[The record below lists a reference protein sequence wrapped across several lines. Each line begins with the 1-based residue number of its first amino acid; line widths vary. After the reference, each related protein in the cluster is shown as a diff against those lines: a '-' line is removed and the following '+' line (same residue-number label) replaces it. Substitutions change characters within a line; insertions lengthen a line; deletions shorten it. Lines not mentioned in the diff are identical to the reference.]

1 VVIHECEL
9 LIVQDGFLFLD
20 LCLMKSTGNA
30 TKARDLRTGLPVWL
44 AEERPPSPEHQLTHD
59 LVVDVAV
66 IGGGVS
72 GALVADAMVQAG
84 QTVAVFDRRGLVKGS
99 TPASTALLQFEIDQ
113 PLTVLSAKI
122 GEASAARAYWRSAAA
137 IGLLRGR
144 VADLKLRCGFRERN
158 TVYLPG
164 NVLTLAGLRRE
175 AEARMRIGLRSQ
187 FIGPDALVRLTT
199 IEKPGAIWSGGAAE
213 VDPVRLVRG
222 LWRSVIARGGSTYF
236 PVEIVDIDPGRLA
249 VTLTTDTG
257 VNVRAKSVILAT
269 GYELSRMLR
278 PKGYKVISTWVMA
291 TAPQKANLWPSRCL
305 IWEAADPYLYIR
317 TTADDRVVVGG
328 EDAAFSDEE
337 RRDQL
342 LPAKIRRLQTKL
354 GALLPRI
361 DTEAEFAWTGS
372 FGESVTGLPAIG
384 PVPGAKG
391 CYAVMGFGGNGI
403 TFSVIAA
410 QMLQRAVLGLPDPDS
425 DLFALG

>member
-1 VVIHECEL
+1 
-9 LIVQDGFLFLD
+9 
-20 LCLMKSTGNA
+20 MKNTGNA
-30 TKARDLRTGLPVWL
+30 TKARNLRTGTPVWL
-44 AEERPPSPEHQLTHD
+44 AEEQPPSPERRLTHD
-59 LVVDVAV
+59 LVIDVAV

-113 PLTVLSAKI
+113 PLTVLSGKI
-122 GEASAARAYWRSAAA
+122 GEARAARAYWRSAAA

-144 VADLKLRCGFRERN
+144 VADLRLRCGFRERN
-158 TVYLPG
+158 TAYLPG
-164 NVLTLAGLRRE
+164 NVLSLVGLRRE
-175 AEARMRIGLRSQ
+175 AEARARIGLRSS
-187 FIGPDALVRLTT
+187 FIGPDALMRLAS
-199 IEKPGAIWSGGAAE
+199 IERPGAIWSSGAAE

-222 LWRSVIARGGSTYF
+222 LWRSVIARGGAAYF

-257 VNVRAKSVILAT
+257 VSVRAKSVILAT

-328 EDAAFSDEE
+328 EDADFSDEA
-337 RRDQL
+337 RRDRL
-342 LPAKIRRLQTKL
+342 LPAKVGRLQAKL

-361 DTEAEFAWTGS
+361 DTDAEFTWTGC

-410 QMLQRAVLGLPDPDS
+410 QMLRRAVLGLPDPDS
-425 DLFALG
+425 DLFALV

>member
-1 VVIHECEL
+1 
-9 LIVQDGFLFLD
+9 
-20 LCLMKSTGNA
+20 MKSTGNA
-30 TKARDLRTGLPVWL
+30 TKARDLRTGVPVWL
-44 AEERPPSPEHQLTHD
+44 AHGDPATPPYLPAHD

-72 GALVADAMVQAG
+72 GALVADAMLQAG

-113 PLTVLSAKI
+113 PLTILGERI
-122 GEASAARAYWRSAAA
+122 GEAAAARAYWRSAAA
-137 IGLLRGR
+137 IGQLRGR
-144 VADLKLRCGFRERN
+144 IADLRLRCGFRKRS
-158 TVYLPG
+158 TAYIPG
-164 NVLTLAGLRRE
+164 NVLNVEALRRE
-175 AEARMRIGLRSQ
+175 ADARERIGLRSQ
-187 FIGPDALVRLTT
+187 FIGRAALVERADLD
-199 IEKPGAIWSGGAAE
+199 KPGAIWSSGAAE

-222 LWRSVIARGGSTYF
+222 LWRSVIARGGSVYV
-236 PVEIVDIDPGRLA
+236 PVEIADISPGRTA
-249 VTLTTDTG
+249 VTLTTDGG
-257 VNVRAKSVILAT
+257 VSVRAKSVILAT
-269 GYELSRMLR
+269 GYELSKMLR
-278 PKGYKVISTWVMA
+278 PKGYKIISTWVMA
-291 TAPQKANLWPSRCL
+291 TPPQKANLWRTRCL

-317 TTADDRVVVGG
+317 TTVDNRVVVGG
-328 EDAAFSDEE
+328 EDQEFSDEAH
-337 RRDQL
+337 RDRL
-342 LPAKIRRLQTKL
+342 LPAKIKRLQAKL
-354 GALLPRI
+354 GILLPRL
-361 DTEAEFAWTGS
+361 DTTAEFAWTGC

>member
-1 VVIHECEL
+1 
-9 LIVQDGFLFLD
+9 
-20 LCLMKSTGNA
+20 MKNTGNA
-30 TKARDLRTGLPVWL
+30 TKARNLRTGTPVWL
-44 AEERPPSPEHQLTHD
+44 AEEQPPSPERRLTHD
-59 LVVDVAV
+59 LVIDVAV

-113 PLTVLSAKI
+113 PLTVLSGKI
-122 GEASAARAYWRSAAA
+122 GEARAARAYWPSAAA

-144 VADLKLRCGFRERN
+144 VADLRLRCGFRERN
-158 TVYLPG
+158 TAYLPG
-164 NVLTLAGLRRE
+164 NVLSLVGLRRE
-175 AEARMRIGLRSQ
+175 AEARARIGLRSS
-187 FIGPDALVRLTT
+187 FIGPDALMRLAS
-199 IEKPGAIWSGGAAE
+199 IERPGAIWSSGAAE

-222 LWRSVIARGGSTYF
+222 LWRSVIARGGAAYF

-257 VNVRAKSVILAT
+257 VSVRAKSVILAT

-328 EDAAFSDEE
+328 EDADFSDEA
-337 RRDQL
+337 RRDRL
-342 LPAKIRRLQTKL
+342 LPAKVGRLQAKL

-361 DTEAEFAWTGS
+361 DTDAEFTWTGC

-410 QMLQRAVLGLPDPDS
+410 QMLRRAVLGLPDPDS
-425 DLFALG
+425 DLFALV